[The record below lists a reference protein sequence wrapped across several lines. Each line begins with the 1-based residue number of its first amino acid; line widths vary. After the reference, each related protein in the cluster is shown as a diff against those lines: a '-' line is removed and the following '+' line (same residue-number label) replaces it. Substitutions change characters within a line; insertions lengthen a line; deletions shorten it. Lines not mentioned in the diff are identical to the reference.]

1 MKTWPFH
8 VSCPKWSRLVPQFSL
23 HRIKGSWGCAILSSW
38 SLDGT
43 ETRRKMKLNWKDGK
57 APKTRLPGRSGL
69 LERRQT
75 SWFFVKELYENNVQ
89 KGSPEKGYLPLDANM
104 QCRKKKDLFYNAH
117 ISEHLW
123 ISLYLRGNWENPTKI
138 GWMRK
143 KILKPHPGAFFLLMR
158 KWSIWVEGRS
168 SHILSVIAKGNSRFP
183 AVLLTTFSFE
193 QLFFKKKLPIWWTS
207 LLVSSPLLSPPK
219 EILVAG
225 KLPDKIF
232 IAPHASASAPTWSK
246 EKHCVC

>member
-1 MKTWPFH
+1 MHWLFHHIFLKLLPSRCWTIGWQGNHWKPWSEIKEVADKMKTWPFH

-75 SWFFVKELYENNVQ
+75 SWFCIKELYENIARQ
-89 KGSPEKGYLPLDANM
+89 GAPEKGRLPLDANM

-123 ISLYLRGNWENPTKI
+123 ISFCLPYIWGVIERTQLRWAEWEKNSETTPWCLLLIDEKMVDLS
-138 GWMRK
+138 GGEVFSYPVCHRQRK
-143 KILKPHPGAFFLLMR
+143 FPFPCCPINYFFF
-158 KWSIWVEGRS
+158 W
-168 SHILSVIAKGNSRFP
+168 A
-183 AVLLTTFSFE
+183 TFF
-193 QLFFKKKLPIWWTS
+193 
-207 LLVSSPLLSPPK
+207 
-219 EILVAG
+219 
-225 KLPDKIF
+225 
-232 IAPHASASAPTWSK
+232 
-246 EKHCVC
+246 